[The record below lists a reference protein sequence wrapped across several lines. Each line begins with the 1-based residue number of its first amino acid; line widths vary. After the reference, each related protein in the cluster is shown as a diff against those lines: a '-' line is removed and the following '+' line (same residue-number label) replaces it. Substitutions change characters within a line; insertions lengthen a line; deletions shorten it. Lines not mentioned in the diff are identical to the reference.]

1 MSRRIYQPREF
12 FKPAMDF
19 LSSHDRC
26 SLWAGM
32 GMGKTSITETWLD
45 IHHNVMGESDPTL
58 VLGPLRVARKGW
70 TTEAA
75 KWEHLRDLEVI
86 NGTGDQEQR
95 QLALDKVMKGNAQ
108 VMTMNY
114 DNILWL
120 IDACGPRWPFRT
132 VIPDEA
138 TKLKGFRLHQGTKR
152 SQALASVAHSKVK
165 YWKGL
170 TGAPAPNGLKDLWG
184 QQWFVDEG
192 VRLGRTF
199 DAFEQRWFGYR
210 RVKDAVNPH
219 KEHIQTIIFP
229 HSQDE
234 IMAKLSDVC
243 LTLDPKDW
251 FDVDEPRVVNVPVEL
266 EPSARAKYRALEKE
280 LFLELEGG
288 VEIEVFSAAAKSS
301 KCLQAAG
308 GAVYLDPE
316 RYGKDKW
323 IEVSFAKL
331 DALDSVITELCGAPL
346 MVSYNYVHE
355 KTRIMKA
362 YPGAVDLATEAGFE
376 AFMDGRSLI
385 GLCHPQS
392 LGHGVDGLQD
402 VCWNLCY
409 FGQSFDLDTHD
420 QLLQRIGPVRQLQ
433 SGHNRVVSLYYLVA
447 EDTVDEVAV
456 ERRATKRGVQ
466 DLLLDYMNH
475 QKEKA

>member
-1 MSRRIYQPREF
+1 MTRRVYTPRAF
-12 FKPAMDF
+12 FAQALDF
-19 LSSHDRC
+19 LASANRN

-32 GMGKTSITETWLD
+32 GMGKTSIAETWLD
-45 IHHNVMGESDPTL
+45 IHHNVLGESDPTL
-58 VLGPLRVARKGW
+58 VLGPLRVAKRGW

-75 KWEHLRDLEVI
+75 KWEHLSDLSVSAC
-86 NGTGDQEQR
+86 TGDPDQR
-95 QLALDKVMKGNAQ
+95 ERVLADVMRGNTQ
-108 VMTMNY
+108 VMTLNY
-114 DNILWL
+114 ENIVWL
-120 IDACGPRWPFRT
+120 VDTLGPRWPFRT

-138 TKLKGFRLHQGTKR
+138 TKLKGFRLLQGTKR
-152 SQALASVAHSKVK
+152 AQALASVAHSKVK
-165 YWKGL
+165 YWKNL

-184 QQWFVDEG
+184 QQWFIDEG

-210 RVKDAVNPH
+210 RVRDAINPH

-229 HSQDE
+229 HSQDD
-234 IMAKLSDVC
+234 IMSRLQDVC

-251 FDVDEPRVVNVPVEL
+251 FPIDELRVVPVPVEL

-280 LFLELEGG
+280 LFLELGNG
-288 VEIEVFSAAAKSS
+288 VEIEVFSAASKSS

-323 IEVSFAKL
+323 VEVSYAKI
-331 DALDSVITELCGAPL
+331 DALDSVINELGGAPL
-346 MVSYNYVHE
+346 MISYNYKHE

-362 YPGAVDLATEAGFE
+362 YPQAVDLATEAGFE
-376 AFMDGRSLI
+376 AFMDGRSVL

-402 VCWNLCY
+402 VCWNLCF

-456 ERRATKRGVQ
+456 ERRASKRSVQ
-466 DLLLDYMNH
+466 DLLLDYMNR
-475 QKEKA
+475 KENQ